1 MPLLTATESINAAF
15 AETARQCALHIASAA
30 SLANQMVS
38 AAMALPDD
46 ELTAWLNSKQPA
58 EMQDLFAAHGTL
70 GTALNAAAAAAL
82 PASGVTV
89 AIPTVDVRSVAEKLA
104 SNGRVLVF
112 TNGTFSVT
120 TPPPVEP
127 EP

>member
-46 ELTAWLNSKQPA
+46 ELTAWLNSKPA
-58 EMQDLFAAHGTL
+58 ADMTALFTAHGTL
-70 GTALNAAAAAAL
+70 GTALNASAAAL

-89 AIPTVDVRSVAEKLA
+89 TIPPVDVRSVADKLA
-104 SNGRVLVF
+104 SAGRVLAF
-112 TNGTFSVT
+112 SNGAFSVT
-120 TPPPVEP
+120 TTPIAELDP
-127 EP
+127 